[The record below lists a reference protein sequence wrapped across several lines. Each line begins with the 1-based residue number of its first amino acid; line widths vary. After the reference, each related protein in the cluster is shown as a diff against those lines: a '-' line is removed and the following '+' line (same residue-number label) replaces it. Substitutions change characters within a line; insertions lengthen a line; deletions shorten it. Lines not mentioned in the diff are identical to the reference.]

1 MREEKNIEGSNG
13 KKRKDSREGEISRGK
28 ERKRE
33 GEERKEGGGKKGT

>member
-28 ERKRE
+28 GRRGRKGE
-33 GEERKEGGGKKGT
+33 GRKVNKWRNE